1 MKFRNSYSAY
11 HVAVCE
17 DGLPDEIKDM
27 EIAGDCK
34 TTYEI
39 ADPTLKFV
47 CGNCRMARYKKEH
60 IDKGEKTKIYC
71 CVYKNKSITPL
82 TPACIDLKSEISV
95 FNNSFN
101 PVGKGGY
108 SSGYDYND
116 KEDYIGKRLVE

>member
-1 MKFRNSYSAY
+1 
-11 HVAVCE
+11 
-17 DGLPDEIKDM
+17 
-27 EIAGDCK
+27 
-34 TTYEI
+34 
-39 ADPTLKFV
+39 
-47 CGNCRMARYKKEH
+47 MAQ
-60 IDKGEKTKIYC
+60 GEKTKIYC